1 MANYAKIYLR
11 GWASIRNTSFWD
23 IVEVSLNIDDL
34 MTKIKSWEIK
44 TTDLGNVRFSVMK
57 KKPESIREGDST
69 HYLVHSY
76 KLPDE
81 QERDPLQDLDVDNDL
96 PFGE

>member
-1 MANYAKIYLR
+1 
-11 GWASIRNTSFWD
+11 
-23 IVEVSLNIDDL
+23 
-34 MTKIKSWEIK
+34 
-44 TTDLGNVRFSVMK
+44 MK